1 MTDNTP
7 ATLAVGP
14 TSDPQVFAAWLDGYD
29 TGEHIGTTLG
39 TRDAWKEGYDA
50 GHAAG
55 IEAGRRQLDAELEA
69 VADAHSAR
77 WRADLQASA
86 NRPAYDELC
95 DRRAANNDERAR
107 EAKSAD
113 VQRGLAEGA
122 AVERARAA
130 RQRWILRQ
138 NGVVPLHTAVGHVY
152 PANWPESERYC
163 AHAVAV
169 VAATGSP
176 ARPTAPAI
184 TANPAAAAA

>member
-1 MTDNTP
+1 MTTTTAAP
-7 ATLAVGP
+7 LATGWAD
-14 TSDPQVFAAWLDGYD
+14 DPQVFAAWLDGYE
-29 TGEHIGTTLG
+29 TGEHVARTLG
-39 TRDAWKEGYDA
+39 ARDVWKEGYDA

-55 IEAGRRQLDAELEA
+55 IEAWRRQYDAELDA
-69 VADAHSAR
+69 AADAHSAR
-77 WRADLQASA
+77 VRADLAQ
-86 NRPAYDELC
+86 NRVPYDELC
-95 DRRAANNDERAR
+95 DRRAANDDERAR
-107 EAKSAD
+107 EAKSAA

-138 NGVVPLHTAVGHVY
+138 NGVVPLHTATGHVY
-152 PANWPESERYC
+152 PANWPQAERYC

-184 TANPAAAAA
+184 TATPAAAAA

>member
-1 MTDNTP
+1 MTTTLT
-7 ATLAVGP
+7 ATGR
-14 TSDPQVFAAWLDGYD
+14 TYDSQVIAAWLDGYD

-55 IEAGRRQLDAELEA
+55 LEAARRQLDAEAEVA
-69 VADAHSAR
+69 ADAHSAR
-77 WRADLQASA
+77 VRADLSQ
-86 NRPAYDELC
+86 NRIAYDELC
-95 DRRAANNDERAR
+95 DRRAATA
-107 EAKSAD
+107 
-113 VQRGLAEGA
+113 AEHGHAESA

-138 NGVVPLHTAVGHVY
+138 NGVVPLHTATGHVY
-152 PANWPESERYC
+152 PASWPEAERYC

-169 VAATGSP
+169 VAATGAP

-184 TANPAAAAA
+184 TAARAAA

>member
-1 MTDNTP
+1 MTDNTS
-7 ATLAVGP
+7 AALDRALLT
-14 TSDPQVFAAWLDGYD
+14 DPQVFAAWLDGYD
-29 TGEHIGTTLG
+29 TGEHVGSTLG
-39 TRDAWKEGYDA
+39 IRDAWKEGYDA

-55 IEAGRRQLDAELEA
+55 IEAGRRPYDAELDA
-69 VADAHSAR
+69 AADAHSAR
-77 WRADLQASA
+77 VRADLAQ

-95 DRRAANNDERAR
+95 DRRAVMADEH
-107 EAKSAD
+107 
-113 VQRGLAEGA
+113 GHAEGA

-130 RQRWILRQ
+130 RQRWLLRQ
-138 NGVVPLHTAVGHVY
+138 NGVVPLHTATGHVY

-184 TANPAAAAA
+184 TAAPAVAA